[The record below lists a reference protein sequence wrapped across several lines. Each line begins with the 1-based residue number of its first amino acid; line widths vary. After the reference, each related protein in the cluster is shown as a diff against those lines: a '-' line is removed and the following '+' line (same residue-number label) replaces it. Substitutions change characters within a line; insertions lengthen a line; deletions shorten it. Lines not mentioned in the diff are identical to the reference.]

1 MLLGLPERVMTGT
14 ITQTNVTWIVMNG
27 AAKNIT
33 AVQVEDNKEGSIV
46 HNAVDGQC
54 T

>member
-1 MLLGLPERVMTGT
+1 MRIVLLGLPERVMTGT
-14 ITQTNVTWIVMNG
+14 ITQTNADKRG
-27 AAKNIT
+27 AAKNIA